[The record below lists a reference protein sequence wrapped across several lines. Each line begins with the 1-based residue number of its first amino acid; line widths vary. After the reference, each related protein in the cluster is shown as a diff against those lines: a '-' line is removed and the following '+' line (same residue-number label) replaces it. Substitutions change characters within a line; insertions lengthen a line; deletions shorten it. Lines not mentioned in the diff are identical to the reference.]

1 MIEEKDAALEEKD
14 YIDKVIDLCR
24 EIKDESVRKIVIGK
38 NNLSSNLERDLEKL
52 DEDLRVFPIRREKM
66 FYRIVN
72 LAFAYITSKF
82 VSLNFQ
88 STSNCES
95 RIKLSAEH
103 LYSTYDVTDD
113 AVRYIML
120 NVALGLDASSSFRK
134 NFDVIEGRESFY
146 KDTHE
151 YIEIFRHIQKL
162 KQSDF
167 KTKENITDSDEK
179 LYKLFKKVSFICSL
193 QITDGTEYVDRGSE
207 IMPCRFAVGEKT
219 YNAKYMLVR
228 YSPVNAPERFL
239 FLRSIDEIGNKDGEK
254 ALKLNY
260 TDIDAND
267 TSGQTTVFVAEKY
280 KDGDRGRVVVTESL
294 GKFYSYITG
303 DLLRKRHRMSF
314 CNGFDSYKYY
324 GELAASVMDAF
335 EAVVAADDKQYAVVK
350 NYILPVI
357 ENNFN
362 TCQEECV
369 CMGVGCKYGVNEK
382 QCGRDKVIRLKEN
395 FKAECVINMDIVSI
409 LTILFSVVGCKE
421 ILPQIFAKFTFDDP
435 SDYNELF
442 TKVNEQLHKRFAEF
456 DPSAVEKLRGNF
468 YDKSISYL
476 SFDLKNADLR
486 VTQILKPLII
496 RAYTD
501 ALVACLENL
510 DRKETV
516 CTANPSE
523 NVYGIQNKIDLI
535 SSMSPAVD
543 VRAALRDT
551 VKIILAY
558 YSGLANCT
566 QQQLNFEIKAEQMTV
581 LDGKVAKQC
590 EKDIHDA
597 FMDGVDDK
605 LKEIDRDGTFYNL
618 FDILFKDVDNLKSNI
633 SIMLGRE
640 MVNAFILK
648 RFISLDEAN
657 RKCYLVVEK
666 KKDNGK
672 IISYKWDLDDEEDC
686 RVDGREFVAR
696 VVALL
701 NFFKGDESGGNKF
714 SCYPKVLTHTSSR
727 VNVDKTTISSFTV
740 YESEQ
745 YIPQKEYNV
754 ITYFSYEISKRY
766 YYVSPKKFEKTRW
779 ITYPILIRCSEFY
792 NRVIK
797 GEVQ

>member
-1 MIEEKDAALEEKD
+1 MNEAKDEVLYED
-14 YIDKVIDLCR
+14 YIDKIIGLCR
-24 EIKDESVRKIVIGK
+24 EIKDEAVRKIVLGK
-38 NNLSSNLERDLEKL
+38 NVLSINSERDLEKL

-72 LAFAYITSKF
+72 LAFAYVTSKF
-82 VSLNFQ
+82 ISLNLQ

-103 LYSTYDVTDD
+103 LYSTYNVTDD
-113 AVRYIML
+113 VVRYIML
-120 NVALGLDASSSFRK
+120 NVALGLDASRSFRN
-134 NFDVIEGRESFY
+134 NFNVIEHRDAFY

-151 YIEIFRHIQKL
+151 YIEIFKHIQKL

-167 KTKENITDSDEK
+167 KTKENIPDSDEK
-179 LYKLFKKVSFICSL
+179 LYKLFNKVSFICDLEIS
-193 QITDGTEYVDRGSE
+193 DGTEYVDSE
-207 IMPCRFAVGEKT
+207 SKITPCRFIVGSQK

-228 YSPVNAPERFL
+228 YSPDNAPERYL
-239 FLRSIDEIGNKDGEK
+239 FLRSIDEISNKDGEK

-260 TDIDAND
+260 TDLDAND
-267 TSGQTTVFVAEKY
+267 AGTQTSIFVTEKF
-280 KDGDRGRVVVTESL
+280 KAGDRGRVVVTESL

-314 CNGFDSYKYY
+314 CNGLDSYKYY
-324 GELAASVMDAF
+324 GELAASVMDAL
-335 EAVVAADDKQYAVVK
+335 EMVVTSEDKQLDVVK
-350 NYILPVI
+350 HYILPVI

-369 CMGVGCKYGVNEK
+369 CMGVGCKHGVNEK
-382 QCGRDKVIRLKEN
+382 HCGRDKVIRLKEN
-395 FKAECVINMDIVSI
+395 FEAECAINMDIVSI

-421 ILPQIFAKFTFDDP
+421 ILPQIFAKFTFDEP
-435 SDYNELF
+435 SGYRDLF
-442 TKVNEQLHKRFAEF
+442 AKVNEQLHKRFAEF
-456 DPSAVEKLRGNF
+456 DSEAVERLRENI

-476 SFDLKNADLR
+476 SFDIKNADLR

-510 DRKETV
+510 DREEATGYV
-516 CTANPSE
+516 NPSE

-535 SSMSPAVD
+535 NSMSPAVD

-551 VKIILAY
+551 VKIILTY

-581 LDGKVAKQC
+581 LNDKVAKQC
-590 EKDIHDA
+590 EREIHDA
-597 FMDGVDDK
+597 FMDGVDKK
-605 LKEIDRDGTFYNL
+605 LKEINSDVSFYHL
-618 FDILFKDVDNLKSNI
+618 FDILFKDVDKLKSNI
-633 SIMLGRE
+633 SLMLGRE
-640 MVNAFILK
+640 MVNPFILK
-648 RFISLDEAN
+648 AFIKLDEQSK
-657 RKCYLVVEK
+657 KCYLITQK
-666 KKDNGK
+666 NKDRGK
-672 IISYKWDLDDEEDC
+672 PVTYTWELDDGEDC
-686 RVDGREFVAR
+686 LVNGDEFVAR
-696 VVALL
+696 VVELL
-701 NFFKGDESGGNKF
+701 TFFKGEDSGGNKF
-714 SCYPKVLTHTSSR
+714 ACYPRVLTHTSSR

-754 ITYFSYEISKRY
+754 ITYFTYEISKRY
-766 YYVSPKKFEKTRW
+766 YFVSPKKFEKTRW

-792 NRVIK
+792 NKVIK
-797 GEVQ
+797 GDVQ